1 MITDLISDIAKITV
15 FLLLFLA
22 IFLFTVKGKNRR
34 SNVLFALFLI
44 VTSFDMSALF
54 LGGFYTENL
63 SANDFR
69 VASVFLQMPLFYFYV
84 KTICYYNFKL
94 HWQSLWHSL
103 PFLVFIALFSTVG
116 MTDQNFYWYGIATQ
130 LQYYAYIV
138 AVLFTL
144 HRYKTLKLQNHS
156 LRDETY
162 TWLMTTTLLFLSG
175 NCLVLFRTVSE
186 SYFDLVNLNILN
198 LLVSLFGLFVICWFV
213 LKTMRTPGLF
223 RGIHQKIKPLK
234 KEVLE
239 DKTEYQEEIQQL
251 SEFMSSI
258 KPYLEDTLTLQ
269 KLAEQIGIPEKQLSF
284 LINRVIG
291 KHFFDYV
298 NGYRIEEAKTLLK
311 DKERN
316 IQQVMYDV
324 GFNSKSSFNTAF
336 KKDTSLTPSAYRA
349 ANP

>member
-1 MITDLISDIAKITV
+1 MITDLISDIGKITV
-15 FLLLFLA
+15 FLLLLLA
-22 IFLFTVKGKNRR
+22 MFLFTMKGKNRY

-54 LGGFYTENL
+54 LGGFYTENPFI
-63 SANDFR
+63 NRFR

-84 KTICYYNFKL
+84 KTICYHNYNL
-94 HWQSLWHSL
+94 HWKSLWHTF
-103 PFLVFIALFSTVG
+103 PFLVFIGLFSIQG
-116 MTDQNFYWYGIATQ
+116 MTDQNFYWYGIIAQ
-130 LQYYAYIV
+130 LQYYAYII
-138 AVLFTL
+138 AVLLTL

-156 LRDETY
+156 FRDETY

-175 NCLVLFRTVSE
+175 NCLVLFRTLSA
-186 SYFDLVNLNILN
+186 SYFDLGNLGILN
-198 LLVSLFGLFVICWFV
+198 LLVSLFGLSVICWFV
-213 LKTMRTPGLF
+213 LKTMRTPSLF
-223 RGIHQKIKPLK
+223 GGIDQKINPLK
-234 KEVLE
+234 KQVLE
-239 DKTEYQEEIQQL
+239 DKTKYQEEIRQL
-251 SEFMSSI
+251 SEFMSTN

-269 KLAEQIGIPEKQLSF
+269 KLAEQTDIPEKQLSF

-298 NGYRIEEAKTLLK
+298 NGYRIEEAKALLK
-311 DKERN
+311 DKKRN

-336 KKDTSLTPSAYRA
+336 KKGTSLTPSAYRA

>member
-1 MITDLISDIAKITV
+1 MITDLISDIGKIMV
-15 FLLLFLA
+15 FLLLLLA
-22 IFLFTVKGKNRR
+22 MFLFTMKSKNRR

-44 VTSFDMSALF
+44 VTSCDMSALF
-54 LGGFYTENL
+54 LGGFYTENP
-63 SANDFR
+63 SANNFR

-84 KTICYYNFKL
+84 KTICYHNYKL
-94 HWQSLWHSL
+94 HWKSLWHTL
-103 PFLVFIALFSTVG
+103 PFLVFMGLFSAQG
-116 MTDQNFYWYGIATQ
+116 MTDQNFFWYGVTTQ
-130 LQYYAYIV
+130 LQYYAYIA
-138 AVLFTL
+138 AVLLTL

-156 LRDETY
+156 LHDETY

-175 NCLVLFRTVSE
+175 NCLVLFRTLSK
-186 SYFDLVNLNILN
+186 SYFDWANLNILN
-198 LLVSLFGLFVICWFV
+198 LLVSLFGLSVICWFV
-213 LKTMRTPGLF
+213 LKTMRTPSLF
-223 RGIHQKIKPLK
+223 RGIDQKIKPLK

-251 SEFMSSI
+251 SEFMSST
-258 KPYLEDTLTLQ
+258 KPFLEDTLTLQ

-298 NGYRIEEAKTLLK
+298 NGYRIEEAKILLK
-311 DKERN
+311 DKKRN

-336 KKDTSLTPSAYRA
+336 KKYTAFTPTAYRSA
-349 ANP
+349 KL